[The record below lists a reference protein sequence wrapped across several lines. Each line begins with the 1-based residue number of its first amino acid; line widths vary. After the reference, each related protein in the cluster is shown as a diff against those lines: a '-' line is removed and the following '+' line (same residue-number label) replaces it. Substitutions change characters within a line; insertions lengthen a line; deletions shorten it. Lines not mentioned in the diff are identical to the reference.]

1 MRRDRNSSL
10 DWWLMYGTVA
20 ALIALLSFCAA
31 VVVHAAVTQDSKPGP
46 EWVHDRGSI
55 YWTCTSD
62 GHALIKDTDTGST
75 MLARDDRKCDS
86 GG

>member
-1 MRRDRNSSL
+1 MKPWSMWRDPWFIAHMAIAVL
-10 DWWLMYGTVA
+10 TLAGIVTVGV
-20 ALIALLSFCAA
+20 I
-31 VVVHAAVTQDSKPGP
+31 AVTHDDSPGP

-62 GHALIKDTDTGST
+62 GHALIKDNDTGST
-75 MLARDDRKCDS
+75 MLARDDRKCDA

>member
-1 MRRDRNSSL
+1 MKA
-10 DWWLMYGTVA
+10 MTVVA
-20 ALIALLSFCAA
+20 AGVIALNVQA
-31 VVVHAAVTQDSKPGP
+31 VAFIVDYEKSHVELRVPPGP

-62 GHALIKDTDTGST
+62 GHALIRGTDTGST

>member
-1 MRRDRNSSL
+1 MRPSPSS
-10 DWWLMYGTVA
+10 
-20 ALIALLSFCAA
+20 A
-31 VVVHAAVTQDSKPGP
+31 VVPLLVGIAILLWFVVRALGQPAAHPPPGP

-75 MLARDDRKCDS
+75 FLDRDDRKCDS

>member
-1 MRRDRNSSL
+1 MSNVREWVVLAIFVFASL
-10 DWWLMYGTVA
+10 VTACGVLMWIYTVMDG
-20 ALIALLSFCAA
+20 LTGS
-31 VVVHAAVTQDSKPGP
+31 DSPGP

-55 YWTCTSD
+55 YWSCTSD

>member
-1 MRRDRNSSL
+1 MKASPSS
-10 DWWLMYGTVA
+10 
-20 ALIALLSFCAA
+20 A
-31 VVVHAAVTQDSKPGP
+31 VVPLLVGIVILLWFVIHAIAQPPTHPKPGP

>member
-1 MRRDRNSSL
+1 MKPWSMWRDPWFIAHMAIAVL
-10 DWWLMYGTVA
+10 TLVGIVTVGV
-20 ALIALLSFCAA
+20 I
-31 VVVHAAVTQDSKPGP
+31 AVTHDDSPGP

-75 MLARDDRKCDS
+75 MLARDDRKCDA

>member
-1 MRRDRNSSL
+1 MKRRRD
-10 DWWLMYGTVA
+10 WEYWLLNGTVA
-20 ALIALLSFCAA
+20 ALTALLAFLATVA
-31 VVVHAAVTQDSKPGP
+31 VIAVTHDDSPGP

>member
-1 MRRDRNSSL
+1 MRTSPSS
-10 DWWLMYGTVA
+10 
-20 ALIALLSFCAA
+20 A
-31 VVVHAAVTQDSKPGP
+31 VVPLLVGIVILLWFVIHAIGQPPEHSKPGP
-46 EWVHDRGSI
+46 KWVHDRGSI
-55 YWTCTSD
+55 YWSCTSD

>member
-1 MRRDRNSSL
+1 MRPSPSS
-10 DWWLMYGTVA
+10 
-20 ALIALLSFCAA
+20 A
-31 VVVHAAVTQDSKPGP
+31 VVPLLVGIVILLWLIIHAIVQPPTRPKPGP

-75 MLARDDRKCDS
+75 FLDRDDRKCDA

>member
-1 MRRDRNSSL
+1 MKAWNVPREVRFGACMFVIVLVISL
-10 DWWLMYGTVA
+10 IGAV
-20 ALIALLSFCAA
+20 ALIA
-31 VVVHAAVTQDSKPGP
+31 VTPNDSPGP

>member
-1 MRRDRNSSL
+1 MKSSTIL
-10 DWWLMYGTVA
+10 AVGV
-20 ALIALLSFCAA
+20 IALNVQAFAFIVDYEKSHVELR
-31 VVVHAAVTQDSKPGP
+31 VPPGP
-46 EWVHDRGSI
+46 EWVHDRGSL